1 MKLTIA
7 IIEKDVFFREL
18 LCERLETYVKESKDQ
33 ICISTFTKP
42 SEFEACDCAFHLLI
56 TDTEFEEE
64 IEDEVAWIKK
74 QKDMIKCLEVIYVS
88 ANEEKVFEVIETQPI
103 AFVRKKKL
111 DEDLRRAWNVYRNK
125 KRKSVS
131 VAIIPEGRKRHVYI
145 PENIIS
151 MSSNGH
157 YIDVQLCDGE
167 NRVLRGKLSDMEEIL
182 SDFGFVRVHT
192 SYLINIRYIEKIDRK
207 KIFMKNDMVY
217 KLSEKYIKEFY
228 KYLAIYLYE

>member
-1 MKLTIA
+1 MKLAIA
-7 IIEKDVFFREL
+7 IIEKDVLVREL
-18 LCERLETYVKESKDQ
+18 LRDRIATYVKESDDEA
-33 ICISTFTKP
+33 CISTFTKP
-42 SEFEACDCAFHLLI
+42 SEFEASEYAFHLLI

-64 IEDEVAWIKK
+64 IEDEVAWIKH
-74 QKDMIKCLEVIYVS
+74 QRDMFKCLQVIYVS
-88 ANEEKVFEVIETQPI
+88 AQEEKVFEVMETQPI

-111 DEDLRRAWNVYRNK
+111 DEDLERAWNTYRNK
-125 KRKSVS
+125 KRAPVS

-151 MSSNGH
+151 MSSKGH
-157 YIDVQLCDGE
+157 YIDVRLCNGE
-167 NRVLRGKLSDMEEIL
+167 NRVLRGKLSDMEGIL

-207 KIFMKNDMVY
+207 KIFMKNDTVY

-228 KYLAIYLYE
+228 KRLAIYLYE